1 MSWYGDYS
9 FWAPRVPVAT
19 KIARGR
25 AAAKKL
31 AATEGRQPDPIAV
44 QGRKI
49 AKTFWGVKW
58 CENLERY
65 RDLSNR
71 LPRGAT
77 YVRNGS
83 VADLVIEPGRVRA
96 VVGGTEAY
104 TVKIDIQTL
113 KRGVWEAICRECAQA
128 VDSLF
133 DLLQGR
139 FNDIVM
145 QRLTQAEGGLFPHK
159 TEISMTC
166 SCPDS
171 ASVCKHIAAAFYGVA
186 ARLDQRPDLLF
197 KLRNVDHLELIAHA
211 TDAANL
217 DQALSSSGESLSDA
231 DLGDIFGI
239 ELESTDISS
248 AVPGK
253 RTPKQTSRR
262 KAAKVSLP
270 AKTKV
275 DSRVQRGKQTT
286 TEADPGRKRGP
297 KTPPGKTTPP
307 GKKAIAKKSVVKS
320 KKGAAK
326 SAANRMSREVSA
338 TASSSSRRTKSV

>member
-1 MSWYGDYS
+1 MSWYGDYA

-31 AATEGRQPDPIAV
+31 AASEGRKPEPIAV

-83 VADLVIEPGRVRA
+83 VADLVIEPARVRA

-139 FNDIVM
+139 FNDNVM
-145 QRLTQAEGGLFPHK
+145 QRLTQADGGLFPHK

-253 RTPKQTSRR
+253 RTPKQ
-262 KAAKVSLP
+262 
-270 AKTKV
+270 
-275 DSRVQRGKQTT
+275 
-286 TEADPGRKRGP
+286 
-297 KTPPGKTTPP
+297 
-307 GKKAIAKKSVVKS
+307 
-320 KKGAAK
+320 
-326 SAANRMSREVSA
+326 
-338 TASSSSRRTKSV
+338 